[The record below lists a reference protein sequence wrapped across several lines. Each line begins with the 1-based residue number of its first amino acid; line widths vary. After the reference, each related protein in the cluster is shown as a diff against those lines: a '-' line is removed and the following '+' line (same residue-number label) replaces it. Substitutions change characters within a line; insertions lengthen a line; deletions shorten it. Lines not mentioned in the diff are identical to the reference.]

1 MNKIIL
7 GTHLLLSKWG
17 SWGTINL
24 GLPSMSPMFGER
36 ALKTPLYS
44 ESDPDPELSSV
55 DIAVCHIEAEHR
67 GIIIRK
73 YCWRWATKQFLRQY
87 SWTFNRYCLQLEQSI
102 WAVHTELDTNPLIRR
117 DAHGIKTQT
126 RKLSANSVEPM
137 ISLPAPARA
146 FSHQE

>member
-1 MNKIIL
+1 LNKIIL

-55 DIAVCHIEAEHR
+55 DIAVCHIEPEHR
-67 GIIIRK
+67 GVIIRK
-73 YCWRWATKQFLRQY
+73 YCWRWPTRQFLRQY
-87 SWTFNRYCLQLEQSI
+87 DWTFNRYCLQLEQSV
-102 WAVHTELDTNPLIRR
+102 WAVHTELGTNPLICHNSHVMK
-117 DAHGIKTQT
+117 AQAQ
-126 RKLSANSVEPM
+126 KLSVKSAEQPS
-137 ISLPAPARA
+137 SRR
-146 FSHQE
+146 F